1 MAHAIATASFSG
13 AAPASSLPHRRN
25 TAGFFFKQRPPVE
38 CSGPDLLAAAKLTV
52 DKYVRSGMV
61 VGLGSGRAS
70 GLAIQYLGHRLRDGS
85 LKDVVGVPT
94 SVSSASKAAMAG
106 IPLDNYQE
114 NLQIDFV
121 FDDADLIDKR
131 TLTAVIGRR
140 KLDGG
145 ESIIQEKSI
154 IKRASGLAYIVT
166 DNQYTGELG
175 GSIPVL
181 ITSGNWLE
189 TAEQIDDLF
198 LGDAEL
204 CKISYSWFVA
214 KVWRRSPSGGAGPLG
229 GDFPLVTK
237 EGHHVLDV
245 IFTSPIL
252 DLGQVAESL
261 DQVDGVV
268 DHGIICGIPCTVIIA
283 SKEGLEVVDNM
294 SKNQT
299 TDSL

>member
-198 LGDAEL
+198 LGDAE
-204 CKISYSWFVA
+204 
-214 KVWRRSPSGGAGPLG
+214 VWRRSPSGGAGPLG

>member
-1 MAHAIATASFSG
+1 MVHAVATASFSG
-13 AAPASSLPHRRN
+13 AAPASSLPRRRN
-25 TAGFFFKQRPPVE
+25 TAGFFFRQRHPVA
-38 CSGPDLLAAAKLTV
+38 CTSPDLLAAAKLTV
-52 DKYVRSGMV
+52 DKHVRSGMV

-70 GLAIQYLGHRLRDGS
+70 GLAIKYLGQRLREGS

-114 NLQIDFV
+114 NLQIDFA

-145 ESIIQEKSI
+145 ESIIEEKSI
-154 IKRASGLAYIVT
+154 IKRASGVAYIVT
-166 DNQYTGELG
+166 ENQYTGELG

-198 LGDAEL
+198 LGDAE
-204 CKISYSWFVA
+204 
-214 KVWRRSPSGGAGPLG
+214 VWRRSLSGGAGPLG

-268 DHGIICGIPCTVIIA
+268 DHGIICRIPCTVIIA

-299 TDSL
+299 PDSL

>member
-1 MAHAIATASFSG
+1 MA
-13 AAPASSLPHRRN
+13 
-25 TAGFFFKQRPPVE
+25 K
-38 CSGPDLLAAAKLTV
+38 V

-114 NLQIDFV
+114 NLQYNMQLLSHVPSIDFA

-198 LGDAEL
+198 LGDAE
-204 CKISYSWFVA
+204 
-214 KVWRRSPSGGAGPLG
+214 VWRRSLSGGAGPLG

-252 DLGQVAESL
+252 DLGTNVKLQKAWIKLTALWTMESYVAFR
-261 DQVDGVV
+261 
-268 DHGIICGIPCTVIIA
+268 
-283 SKEGLEVVDNM
+283 
-294 SKNQT
+294 
-299 TDSL
+299 

>member
-1 MAHAIATASFSG
+1 MA
-13 AAPASSLPHRRN
+13 
-25 TAGFFFKQRPPVE
+25 K
-38 CSGPDLLAAAKLTV
+38 V

-198 LGDAEL
+198 LGDAEMCGTSHSNIRTTIVKQSYSMNKADNFIKKDKEL